1 MEYCLIS
8 KTINCKNCYKCIR
21 HCPIKAIS
29 FKDNKAE
36 IIQEECILCG
46 KCHLVC
52 PQNLKIIRDDTKIA
66 KELIKKHDV
75 IVSIAPSFVSYYHA
89 GISKV
94 KEALLKLGFKDVE
107 ETAVGATIVKKQYE
121 KILDEGKQ
129 DILISSCCHSIN
141 LLIQKHYK
149 DALKYLANVYSPM
162 VSHGKDIK
170 ERNKDAKVVFI
181 GPCIAKKNEGDRHQ
195 EYIDAVLTFEELD
208 SLLKENGI
216 EISQDNI
223 VTNEIEESKA
233 RLFPTTGGILKT
245 LSKRNDNYTYLA
257 IDGVNESKA
266 VLQDIIDGKIHHC
279 FIEMSACHGSC
290 VNGPIMKHGDSIITR
305 DIEINHYAGKKD
317 FIVKDTDINY
327 DYQPIYHTN
336 YATPSDKD
344 IQEVLNS
351 IGKTDKEHEL
361 NCGSCGYE
369 TCRKKAIAVLLKR
382 ATREMCLPYLME
394 KAQSFSNNIVNNS
407 NVGYIVL
414 DENLNI
420 QLVNR
425 KLCTI
430 IGVDNPQYVIK
441 RPVSTILDP
450 VDFAR
455 ALAGDIL
462 PLYQKEYLS
471 SYDKYIEKSI
481 HYDEKYHILIA
492 SIKDI
497 TIEEIAKQKQQE
509 SVQKTL
515 KIADELIEKHMR
527 AVQEIASL
535 LGESAAE
542 TKVALLS
549 LKETLDHDK

>member
-52 PQNLKIIRDDTKIA
+52 PQNLKIVRDDTKIVE
-66 KELIKKHDV
+66 ELIKKHDV
-75 IVSIAPSFVSYYHA
+75 IVSIAPSFVSYYHT
-89 GISKV
+89 GISEV
-94 KEALLKLGFKDVE
+94 KKALLKLGFKDVE

-129 DILISSCCHSIN
+129 DVLISSCCHSIN

-149 DALKYLANVYSPM
+149 GALKYLANVYSPM

-208 SLLKENGI
+208 NLLKEHNI
-216 EISQDNI
+216 EINQDHVI
-223 VTNEIEESKA
+223 KNEIEESKA

-257 IDGVNESKA
+257 IDGVEECEA
-266 VLQDIIDGKIHHC
+266 ALQDIIDGKVHHC
-279 FIEMSACHGSC
+279 FIEMSSCHGSC
-290 VNGPIMKHGDSIITR
+290 VNGPIMKHDNSIITR

-317 FIVKDTDINY
+317 FNVNDTNIDYN
-327 DYQPIYHTN
+327 YQPIYHTN
-336 YATPSDKD
+336 YATPSEKD

-369 TCRKKAIAVLLKR
+369 TCRKKAVAVLLKR

-420 QLVNR
+420 QLVNHR
-425 KLCTI
+425 LCSI
-430 IGVDNPQYVIK
+430 IGIDNPQDVIK

-450 VDFAR
+450 TDFAR

-471 SYDKYIEKSI
+471 SYDKYVEKSI

-497 TIEEIAKQKQQE
+497 TSEEINKQKQQE